1 MGIKLLNQFIKYTC
15 KNTLK
20 TVHLNDLRG
29 KTICIDTHIYMY
41 KFRQELSL
49 IEGFYLLCN
58 LFKKYEITPIFIWD
72 GKTPQEKK
80 EEIERRKKEKRK
92 LTEKYY
98 LMKEN
103 YEKNKVKDDLLLE
116 KMEELKKRIVRIKHV
131 DIENIKQLLDSY
143 GITQL
148 IAEGEAD
155 VLCAK
160 MVLQKKAY
168 ACISDD
174 MDLFVYGCPRV
185 LRYLNL
191 KKQTMCLYDTEKI
204 LKQLNISYTNFKTM
218 CILCGTDYD
227 NNTRSVFKLY
237 KYYLIWKNKSVEKSY
252 IIWIKENYCNE
263 IDLDDFNKIF
273 ILFNIDITKDE
284 SEILKGKYNKKKLYE
299 ILELDNFIF
308 P

>member
-15 KNTLK
+15 KNTLR
-20 TVHLNDLRG
+20 TLHLNDLRG

-103 YEKNKVKDDLLLE
+103 YEKNELKDNVLLE

-143 GITQL
+143 GITQVV
-148 IAEGEAD
+148 AEGEAD

-191 KKQTMCLYDTEKI
+191 KKQTMCLYDTDRI

-227 NNTRSVFKLY
+227 NITRSVFKLY

-263 IDLDDFNKIF
+263 IDLDNYNRISL
-273 ILFNIDITKDE
+273 LFNIDMSKDN
-284 SEILKGKYNKKKLYE
+284 SELLKGKYDKKKLYE

>member
-263 IDLDDFNKIF
+263 IDIDDFNKIF

>member
-15 KNTLK
+15 KHTLK
-20 TVHLNDLRG
+20 TVHLSDLKG

-58 LFKKYEITPIFIWD
+58 LFKKYDITPIFVWD

-80 EEIERRKKEKRK
+80 EEIKRRREEKRK

-98 LMKEN
+98 IMKEN
-103 YEKNKVKDDLLLE
+103 YEKEEKKDKLLLE
-116 KMEELKKRIVRIKHV
+116 KLEELKKKIVKIKHI

-143 GITQL
+143 GISQV

-155 VLCAK
+155 LLCAK

-191 KKQTMCLYDTEKI
+191 KKQTMCLYETDKL
-204 LKQLNISYTNFKTM
+204 LKQLNTNFKSM

-227 NNTRSVFKLY
+227 SNTRSVFKLY
-237 KYYLIWKNKSVEKSY
+237 KYYLMWKNKSSEKPF
-252 IIWIKENYCNE
+252 IIWIKENYYNE
-263 IDLDDFNKIF
+263 IDLENYNKIYSM
-273 ILFNIDITKDE
+273 FNIPRMKDE
-284 SEILKGKYNKKKLYE
+284 IILLKGTYNKKNLYK

>member
-1 MGIKLLNQFIKYTC
+1 
-15 KNTLK
+15 
-20 TVHLNDLRG
+20 LNDLRC

-58 LFKKYEITPIFIWD
+58 LFKKYEITPIFVWD

-80 EEIERRKKEKRK
+80 GEIERRKQEKRK

-98 LMKEN
+98 LMKEA
-103 YEKNKVKDDLLLE
+103 YEKEENKNNLLLE
-116 KMEELKKRIVRIKHV
+116 KMEELKKKIVRIKHV

-143 GITQL
+143 GITQV

-168 ACISDD
+168 ACVSDD

-185 LRYLNL
+185 LRYLNI
-191 KKQTMCLYDTEKI
+191 KKQTMCLYDTDKI

-237 KYYLIWKNKSVEKSY
+237 KYYLLWKNKSTEKSF
-252 IIWIKENYCNE
+252 IIWIKENYYNE
-263 IDLDDFNKIF
+263 INLDDYNKICS
-273 ILFNIDITKDE
+273 LFNIDISKDNNE
-284 SEILKGKYNKKKLYE
+284 LLRGNYNKKKLYK
-299 ILELDNFIF
+299 IIELYNFIF

>member
-15 KNTLK
+15 KHTLK
-20 TVHLNDLRG
+20 TIHLNDLRG

-58 LFKKYEITPIFIWD
+58 LFKKYDITPIFIWD
-72 GKTPQEKK
+72 GKTPQEKR

-103 YEKNKVKDDLLLE
+103 YEKNEVKDNLLLE

-143 GITQL
+143 GITQV

-185 LRYLNL
+185 LRYLNI
-191 KKQTMCLYDTEKI
+191 KKQTMCLYDTDKI

-237 KYYLIWKNKSVEKSY
+237 KYYLMWKNKSTEKSY

-263 IDLDDFNKIF
+263 IDLDNYNRICL
-273 ILFNIDITKDE
+273 LFNIDMSKNNNE
-284 SEILKGKYNKKKLYE
+284 LMKGKYNKKKLYE

>member
-20 TVHLNDLRG
+20 TLHLNDLRG

-72 GKTPQEKK
+72 GKTPQEKR
-80 EEIERRKKEKRK
+80 EEIERRKQEKRK

-103 YEKNKVKDDLLLE
+103 YEKNEVKDDLLLE

-143 GITQL
+143 GITQV

-227 NNTRSVFKLY
+227 NITRSVFKLY

-263 IDLDDFNKIF
+263 IDLDNYNRISL
-273 ILFNIDITKDE
+273 LFNIDMSKDN
-284 SEILKGKYNKKKLYE
+284 SELLKGIYDKKKLYE

>member
-41 KFRQELSL
+41 KFQQELSL

-103 YEKNKVKDDLLLE
+103 YEKNKVKDNLLLE

-143 GITQL
+143 GITQV

>member
-72 GKTPQEKK
+72 GKTPKEKWA
-80 EEIERRKKEKRK
+80 EIERRKQEKRK

-98 LMKEN
+98 LMKET
-103 YEKNKVKDDLLLE
+103 YENNEKKDNLLLE
-116 KMEELKKRIVRIKHV
+116 KIEDLKKKIVRIKHV

-143 GITQL
+143 GITQV

-191 KKQTMCLYDTEKI
+191 KKQTMCLYDTDKI

-237 KYYLIWKNKSVEKSY
+237 KYYLIWKNKSTEKSY
-252 IIWIKENYCNE
+252 IIWIKENYCN
-263 IDLDDFNKIF
+263 I
-273 ILFNIDITKDE
+273 
-284 SEILKGKYNKKKLYE
+284 S
-299 ILELDNFIF
+299 
-308 P
+308 

>member
-1 MGIKLLNQFIKYTC
+1 
-15 KNTLK
+15 
-20 TVHLNDLRG
+20 
-29 KTICIDTHIYMY
+29 MY

-143 GITQL
+143 GITQV

-237 KYYLIWKNKSVEKSY
+237 KYYLIWKNKSSEKSY

-273 ILFNIDITKDE
+273 MLFNIDITKDE
-284 SEILKGKYNKKKLYE
+284 SELLKGKYNKKKLYE

>member
-72 GKTPQEKK
+72 GKTPQEKR

-92 LTEKYY
+92 LTETYY

-103 YEKNKVKDDLLLE
+103 YEKNKVKDELLLE
-116 KMEELKKRIVRIKHV
+116 KIEELKKRIVRIKHV

-191 KKQTMCLYDTEKI
+191 KKQTMCLYDTDKI
-204 LKQLNISYTNFKTM
+204 LKQLNISYTNFKAM
-218 CILCGTDYD
+218 CILSGTDYD
-227 NNTRSVFKLY
+227 NITRSVFKLY
-237 KYYLIWKNKSVEKSY
+237 KYYIIWKNKSIEKPY
-252 IIWIKENYCNE
+252 IIWIKDNYCNE
-263 IDLDDFNKIF
+263 IDLEHYNKINL
-273 ILFNIDITKDE
+273 LFNIDVSKDN
-284 SEILKGKYNKKKLYE
+284 SELLKGNYNKKKLYE